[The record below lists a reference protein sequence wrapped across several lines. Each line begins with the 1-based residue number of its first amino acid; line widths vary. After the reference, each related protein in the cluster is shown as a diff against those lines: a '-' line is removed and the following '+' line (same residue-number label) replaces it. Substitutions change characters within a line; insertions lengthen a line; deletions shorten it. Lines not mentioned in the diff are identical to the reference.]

1 VSPVDLAIGLLT
13 LSNRVQQT
21 GRTDVTSAEYRLA
34 GGAEGLLLAY
44 VQDRLQEVPESIR
57 AGLLRGLIFTLV
69 DPITNQR
76 KAEGAGAEE
85 PRYRLPHERLIP
97 VLRRLT
103 GAVLAQ
109 LDQTRL
115 LFQDRFAHWKQ
126 TGSSQY
132 LLRGEDL
139 RRTEQFRDALLP
151 GAGSGTANRLLSRQ
165 PPPAEFFARRC
176 RGSDGSGGV
185 RGNSKNN
192 RLQEARIE
200 SGGLPSCC
208 YKRSTRLRT
217 EDIATLCNRYRQST
231 GVARA
236 RETSLQ
242 RGL

>member
-21 GRTDVTSAEYRLA
+21 GRTDVTAAEYQLA

-151 GAGSGTANRLLSRQ
+151 GAGSAQRIDYFRASL
-165 PPPAEFFARRC
+165 RRRNFLRAAVAGVMGAAVC
-176 RGSDGSGGV
+176 VETPKQSTSGS
-185 RGNSKNN
+185 
-192 RLQEARIE
+192 
-200 SGGLPSCC
+200 
-208 YKRSTRLRT
+208 STRELGLA
-217 EDIATLCNRYRQST
+217 ILA
-231 GVARA
+231 V
-236 RETSLQ
+236 TSAAPD
-242 RGL
+242 

>member
-1 VSPVDLAIGLLT
+1 MVFGIIPERRSDSSRIQRSALPDSP
-13 LSNRVQQT
+13 
-21 GRTDVTSAEYRLA
+21 
-34 GGAEGLLLAY
+34 
-44 VQDRLQEVPESIR
+44 
-57 AGLLRGLIFTLV
+57 

-139 RRTEQFRDALLP
+139 RRTKQFRDALLP
-151 GAGSGTANRLLSRQ
+151 GADAAQRIDYFRASLRRRIFCPLLSR
-165 PPPAEFFARRC
+165 E
-176 RGSDGSGGV
+176 
-185 RGNSKNN
+185 
-192 RLQEARIE
+192 
-200 SGGLPSCC
+200 
-208 YKRSTRLRT
+208 
-217 EDIATLCNRYRQST
+217 
-231 GVARA
+231 
-236 RETSLQ
+236 
-242 RGL
+242 